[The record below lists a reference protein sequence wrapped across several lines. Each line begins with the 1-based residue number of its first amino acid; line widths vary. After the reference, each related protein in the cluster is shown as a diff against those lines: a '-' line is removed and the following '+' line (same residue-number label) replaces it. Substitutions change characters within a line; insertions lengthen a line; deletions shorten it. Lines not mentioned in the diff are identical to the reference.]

1 MNNTKTEFVGDP
13 KEWSER
19 KLVKWFKDNK
29 DSLGDFAAAA
39 LAAIPGGGAVAEV
52 AENILGARVLSAQ
65 KQYELEAMLL
75 MYKMDVEKNTTL
87 RWQSDNSTSERLT
100 KLVRPISLLSLLG
113 TIFLFT
119 FLDGWN
125 TWEFDVPTHYVDL
138 IQSLA
143 MLAFGAYFGGRTV
156 EKIQDIRHHGNS
168 E

>member
-1 MNNTKTEFVGDP
+1 MSTTSEFTGDP

-19 KLVKWFKDNK
+19 KLVKWFKENK
-29 DSLGDFAAAA
+29 DHLGDFAAAA
-39 LAAIPGGGAVAEV
+39 LSAIPGGGAVAEV
-52 AENILGARVLSAQ
+52 AENILGARILTAQ

-87 RWQSDNSTSERLT
+87 RWQSDNTTTERLT
-100 KLVRPISLLSLLG
+100 KLVRPISLLSLLA

-125 TWEFDVPTHYVDL
+125 TWGFDVPTHYVDL

-156 EKIQDIRHHGNS
+156 EKIQDLRNHGNP
-168 E
+168 

>member
-1 MNNTKTEFVGDP
+1 MNNNTTEFAGDP

-19 KLVKWFKDNK
+19 KLVKWFKENK
-29 DSLGDFAAAA
+29 EHLGDFAAAA
-39 LAAIPGGGAVAEV
+39 LSAIPGGGAVAEV

-87 RWQSDNSTSERLT
+87 RWQSDNTTSERLT

-119 FLDGWN
+119 FLDGW
-125 TWEFDVPTHYVDL
+125 TMWGFDVPKHYVDL

-156 EKIQDIRHHGNS
+156 EKIQDIRYNGDA
-168 E
+168 

>member
-1 MNNTKTEFVGDP
+1 MTFEGDP

-19 KLVKWFKDNK
+19 KLVKWFKENK
-29 DSLGDFAAAA
+29 DHLGEFATAAVS
-39 LAAIPGGGAVAEV
+39 AIPGGGAVAEV
-52 AENILGARVLSAQ
+52 AQNILGARVLSAQ

-87 RWQSDNSTSERLT
+87 RWQSDNTTTERLT

-119 FLDGWN
+119 FLDGWI
-125 TWEFDVPTHYVDL
+125 TWGFDVPKHYVDL

-156 EKIQDIRHHGNS
+156 EKIQDLRKNGNS
-168 E
+168 

>member
-1 MNNTKTEFVGDP
+1 MTFEGDP

-19 KLVKWFKDNK
+19 KLVKWFKENK
-29 DSLGDFAAAA
+29 DHLGEFASAA
-39 LAAIPGGGAVAEV
+39 LAAVPGGGAVATV

-87 RWQSDNSTSERLT
+87 RWQSDNTTTERLT
-100 KLVRPISLLSLLG
+100 KLVRPVSLLALLG

-125 TWEFDVPTHYVDL
+125 TWGFDVPKHYVDL

-156 EKIQDIRHHGNS
+156 EKIQDLRQNGNA
-168 E
+168 

>member
-1 MNNTKTEFVGDP
+1 MSLETIADP

-19 KLVKWFKDNK
+19 KLVKWFSENK
-29 DSLGDFAAAA
+29 TALGDFAT
-39 LAAIPGGGAVAEV
+39 LAMSAIPGGGAVASV
-52 AENILGARVLSAQ
+52 AEEILNARVLTEQ

-75 MYKMDVEKNTTL
+75 KYKMDVEKNTTE
-87 RWQSDNSTSERLT
+87 RWRSDNTTTERLT

-125 TWEFDVPTHYVDL
+125 AWGFDVPMAYVEL

-156 EKIQDIRHHGNS
+156 EKIQDIRKNGNP
-168 E
+168 

>member
-1 MNNTKTEFVGDP
+1 MSADTNLDP

-19 KLVKWFKDNK
+19 KLVKWFKENK
-29 DSLGDFAAAA
+29 DALGSFAAAA
-39 LAAIPGGGAVAEV
+39 VSAIPGGGAVADV
-52 AENILGARVLSAQ
+52 AENILGARILTEQ

-75 MYKMDVEKNTTL
+75 KYKMDVERNTTL
-87 RWQSDNSTSERLT
+87 RWQSDNTTSERLT
-100 KLVRPISLLSLLG
+100 KLVRPISLLSLLA

-125 TWEFDVPTHYVDL
+125 SWGFDVPSAYVEL

-156 EKIQDIRHHGNS
+156 EKIQDLRNNGNS
-168 E
+168 

>member
-1 MNNTKTEFVGDP
+1 MTFEGDP

-19 KLVKWFKDNK
+19 KLVKWFKENK
-29 DSLGDFAAAA
+29 DHLGDFAAAA
-39 LAAIPGGGAVAEV
+39 LSAIPGGGAVAEV

-100 KLVRPISLLSLLG
+100 KLVRPVSLLSLLG

-119 FLDGWN
+119 FLDGW
-125 TWEFDVPTHYVDL
+125 TAWGFDVPEPYVDL

-156 EKIQDIRHHGNS
+156 EKIQDIRYNGDA
-168 E
+168 

>member
-1 MNNTKTEFVGDP
+1 MSADTNLDP

-19 KLVKWFKDNK
+19 KLVKWFKENK
-29 DSLGDFAAAA
+29 DALGRFATAAVS
-39 LAAIPGGGAVAEV
+39 AIPGGGAVADV
-52 AENILGARVLSAQ
+52 AENILGARILTEQ

-75 MYKMDVEKNTTL
+75 KYKMDVERNTTL
-87 RWQSDNSTSERLT
+87 RWQSDNTTSERLT

-125 TWEFDVPTHYVDL
+125 SWGFDVPPAYVEL

-156 EKIQDIRHHGNS
+156 EKIQDLRNNGNS
-168 E
+168 